1 MRAMAPPEI
10 SLKDIY
16 TSILPFVIVMVFALT
31 VIMLFPEL
39 ALWLPGEV
47 YGN

>member
-1 MRAMAPPEI
+1 MAPPEI
-10 SLKDIY
+10 SLTDIY
-16 TSILPFVIVMVFALT
+16 TSILPFVLVMVFAL
-31 VIMLFPEL
+31 VIIMTFPEI